1 MITKTKTALVV
12 TLAVA
17 AASSYR
23 LAAQQAAPPAP
34 RSGGS
39 RFTQPE
45 PIDFED
51 HAGWTSMFD
60 GSTLKG
66 WDGSSEVWRVENGA
80 ITGVSTPEKP
90 SGTTYVIWQGGEP
103 KNFELKAEGKLEG
116 GGANSG
122 IQYRSARAMQPQGGP
137 VPNPRFAK
145 WNLKGYQADF
155 DFANRYSGQLYEQG
169 TPRGSIAWRG
179 QMARTEQGKKPRLLG
194 TLGDPDAL
202 KSFIK
207 VGDWNQMH
215 VIARGNSMNHVVNG
229 HVRSIFIDDDPTMAV
244 AQGLI
249 GLQIE
254 GGGNVKVS
262 FRNLWLK
269 NLP

>member
-1 MITKTKTALVV
+1 MLSITKMSAYTVTAA
-12 TLAVA
+12 LATF
-17 AASSYR
+17 SIYQ
-23 LAAQQAAPPAP
+23 LTAQRPRPPAG
-34 RSGGS
+34 RDAGS

-45 PIDFED
+45 PIDFD
-51 HAGWTSMFD
+51 DRAGWTSMFD
-60 GSTLKG
+60 GATLKG

-80 ITGVSTPEKP
+80 IVGESKPEKP

-103 KNFELKAEGKLEG
+103 KNFELKAEIKLEG
-116 GGANSG
+116 AGANSG
-122 IQYRSARAMQPQGGP
+122 IQYRSSRVVQPQGGP

-169 TPRGSIAWRG
+169 TARGIIAWRG
-179 QMARTEQGKKPRLLG
+179 QVVRTESGKGPRLLG
-194 TLGDPDAL
+194 VLGDPDTL
-202 KSFIK
+202 KGYIK
-207 VGDWNQMH
+207 VNDWNQMH
-215 VIARGNSMNHVVNG
+215 VIARGNTMIHMING
-229 HVRSIFIDDDPTMAV
+229 HVMSIFLDDDASMSA

-254 GGGNVKVS
+254 GDGNVKVS

-269 NLP
+269 NL

>member
-1 MITKTKTALVV
+1 MITKSKTVLVV

-17 AASSYR
+17 AAWSYR
-23 LAAQQAAPPAP
+23 LAAQQAAPQAP
-34 RSGGS
+34 KSGGS
-39 RFTQPE
+39 RFIQPD
-45 PIDFED
+45 PIDFND

-66 WDGSSEVWRVENGA
+66 WDGSSDVWRVENGA
-80 ITGVSTPEKP
+80 ITAESSPEKP
-90 SGTTYVIWQGGEP
+90 AGTTYVIWQGGEL
-103 KNFELKAEGKLEG
+103 KNFELKAEVKLEG
-116 GGANSG
+116 SGANSG
-122 IQYRSARAMQPQGGP
+122 IQYRSARTTRTQGGP

-145 WNLKGYQADF
+145 LNLKGYQADF
-155 DFANRYSGQLYEQG
+155 DYANRYSGQLYEQG

-179 QMARTEQGKKPRLLG
+179 QMVRTEQGKKPRLLG
-194 TLGDPDAL
+194 ALGDPDAL

-215 VIARGNSMNHVVNG
+215 VVARGYMMTHVLNG
-229 HVRSIFIDDDPTMAV
+229 HVMSIFIDDDPTMAE
-244 AQGLI
+244 AQGVI

>member
-1 MITKTKTALVV
+1 MNTKTKTAFAVA
-12 TLAVA
+12 LAVWA
-17 AASSYR
+17 VWSYR
-23 LAAQQAAPPAP
+23 LAAQP
-34 RSGGS
+34 GGS
-39 RFTQPE
+39 RFTQPD

-80 ITGVSTPEKP
+80 ITGESKPEKP
-90 SGTTYVIWQGGEP
+90 SGTTYVIWLGGEP
-103 KNFELKAEGKLEG
+103 KNFELKAEIKLEG
-116 GGANSG
+116 EGANSG
-122 IQYRSARAMQPQGGP
+122 IQYRSSRATQPQGGP

-155 DFANRYSGQLYEQG
+155 DYANRYSGQLYEQG
-169 TPRGSIAWRG
+169 TPRGIIAWRG
-179 QMARTEQGKKPRLLG
+179 QVVRTERGKKPRLLSV
-194 TLGDPDAL
+194 LGDPDAL

-207 VGDWNQMH
+207 VNDWNQMH
-215 VIARGNSMNHVVNG
+215 VIARGNTMIHSVNG
-229 HVRSIFIDDDPTMAV
+229 HVMSIFIDDDPSMAV

>member
-12 TLAVA
+12 VLAVA
-17 AASSYR
+17 AAWSYR
-23 LAAQQAAPPAP
+23 LAAQQAAAPAP
-34 RSGGS
+34 QNGGS
-39 RFTQPE
+39 RFTQPD
-45 PIDFED
+45 PINFDD

-60 GSTLKG
+60 GSTMKG
-66 WDGSSEVWRVENGA
+66 WDGSSEVWRAENGA
-80 ITGVSTPEKP
+80 ITGESTPDKP

-103 KNFELKAEGKLEG
+103 KNFELKAEVKLEG
-116 GGANSG
+116 SGANSG
-122 IQYRSARAMQPQGGP
+122 IQYRSSRATQPQGGP

-169 TPRGSIAWRG
+169 TPRGIIAWRG
-179 QMARTEQGKKPRLLG
+179 QMVRTEQGKKPRLLG
-194 TLGDPDAL
+194 MLGDSDAL

-215 VIARGNSMNHVVNG
+215 VIARGNSMIHVVNG
-229 HVRSIFIDDDPTMAV
+229 RVMSIFIDDDPTMAV